1 VRRDTANSLVAP
13 QTQVKETDM
22 NSTHLSSITRAKSIL
37 VATDLND
44 LDFLLPVAI
53 DQARM
58 TGAMIWLLHVIPP
71 DFYASAESR
80 VYPSDHKEKAFRTA
94 EATLAGIAFQLQEKN
109 LACAYEVRRW
119 YPVDQITAF
128 IQEHEI
134 ERLIL
139 ATSSRGKLGK
149 IQLGSVAEELIRS
162 LDIPVCTV
170 GPHFTPCPQHQ
181 PRRIIFALSLR
192 HHPERSFQFAVDLA
206 AGFAAELI
214 VLNVTEP
221 DRLDEGIDAGDRSKI
236 DEILKGAKQADI
248 VPLIRIR
255 GGEPA
260 EEILAE
266 CVNLR
271 PELLVL
277 GAFPASP
284 LSAKFR
290 TGVAYRVI
298 AQAPCPTFTLRS
310 GPKTKHNGNYREF
323 SGVEMGSSYPG

>member
-1 VRRDTANSLVAP
+1 
-13 QTQVKETDM
+13 M
-22 NSTHLSSITRAKSIL
+22 NTTHLSSMTRPKSIV

-58 TGAMIWLLHVIPP
+58 TGAMVWLLHVIPP
-71 DFYASAESR
+71 DFYASTESR

-94 EATLAGIAFQLQEKN
+94 EATLAGIAFQVQEKN

-139 ATSSRGKLGK
+139 GTSSRGRLGK
-149 IQLGSVAEELIRS
+149 ILLGSVAEELIRS

-170 GPHFTPCPQHQ
+170 GPHFTPCPRHQ

-206 AGFAAELI
+206 AGLAAELI

-221 DRLDEGIDAGDRSKI
+221 DRLDEGIDAGARSKI
-236 DEILKGAKQADI
+236 DEILKGAEQAHV
-248 VPLIRIR
+248 VPLIRVR

-266 CVNLR
+266 CVSLR

-298 AQAPCPTFTLRS
+298 AEAVCPTFTLRS
-310 GPKTKHNGNYREF
+310 GPKTKHNGSYREF

>member
-1 VRRDTANSLVAP
+1 
-13 QTQVKETDM
+13 M
-22 NSTHLSSITRAKSIL
+22 NSTHLSSITRPKSIL

-53 DQARM
+53 DQART
-58 TGAMIWLLHVIPP
+58 TGAMIWLLHVIPT
-71 DFYASAESR
+71 DVYASTESR

-119 YPVDQITAF
+119 DPVDQITAF

-139 ATSSRGKLGK
+139 GTSSRGKLGK
-149 IQLGSVAEELIRS
+149 ILLGSVAEELIRS

-170 GPHFTPCPQHQ
+170 GPHFTPCPQHH
-181 PRRIIFALSLR
+181 PRRIIFAVSLR
-192 HHPERSFQFAVDLA
+192 HHPEHTFQFAVDLA
-206 AGFAAELI
+206 AGLAAELV

-221 DRLDEGIDAGDRSKI
+221 DRLEEGIDAGARSKI
-236 DEILKGAKQADI
+236 DEILQGAKQAHI
-248 VPLIRIR
+248 VPLVRIR
-255 GGEPA
+255 SGEPA

-266 CVNLR
+266 CVSLR

-323 SGVEMGSSYPG
+323 SGVEMGSCYPG